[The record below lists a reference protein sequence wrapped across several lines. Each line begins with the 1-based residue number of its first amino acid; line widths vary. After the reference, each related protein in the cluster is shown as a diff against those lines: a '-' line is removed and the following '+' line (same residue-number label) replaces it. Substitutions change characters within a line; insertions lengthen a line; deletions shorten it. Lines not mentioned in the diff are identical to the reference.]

1 MPKEKIQTLERAVKI
16 LDCFSLEE
24 PQLGVR
30 EVARRV
36 HLSSSTAGRIMAAMK
51 DMNMLNQDSETHT
64 YAIGSKILA
73 WAGIYTSTIDVRS
86 LALTAMVRLQEVTR
100 ETISLYIMEGNE
112 RVCIERLDSP
122 QPVRIVAR
130 VGRRIP
136 LHAGSAGKCFLS
148 FLPQIR
154 REQILS
160 TTSLDALTAKTITI
174 IEDLQAEL
182 EHIRK
187 QGCAVSVGE
196 WILEAAGVAAPIFNA
211 YGQIISVLTISGPA
225 SRFTNEKIE
234 QFKLLVKEKA
244 AEISSELGFRPE

>member
-122 QPVRIVAR
+122 QTVRIVAR

-136 LHAGSAGKCFLS
+136 LHAGSAGKCFLA